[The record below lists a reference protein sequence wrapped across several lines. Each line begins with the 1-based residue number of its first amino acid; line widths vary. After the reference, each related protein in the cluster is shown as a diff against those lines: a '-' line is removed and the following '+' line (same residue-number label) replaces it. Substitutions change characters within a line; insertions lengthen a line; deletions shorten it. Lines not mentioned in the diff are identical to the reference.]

1 MKRIIGIILVCAC
14 LIGLIGCTGE
24 PENRP
29 YDKEPKTGGATLADF
44 GLYENGQ
51 LSDHAD
57 LTGSTISGTLDIR
70 YEGPLDAENL
80 VYQTWRG
87 IQLTDSIEKV
97 AEAYKDWGMPDD
109 GFPELDG
116 ITNINEFLELVK
128 QRSEGKDSINASL
141 EYTWYC
147 KPGTCEF
154 TREPIT
160 ENDVKYTVRFWF
172 GKGAG
177 DDIVLQNLRIE
188 RVGEHPE
195 IKKEI
200 ETNQEPA
207 QYQGEILE
215 NMSEEEF
222 GLYRGN
228 EPAETATATEQ
239 NPDASYQ
246 IDDRDKYNTLR
257 GIEYLSS
264 VEELCEAYGDF
275 HLTRVSYAREVESL
289 PQEQWEG
296 LTLDEFA
303 KQNPDLM
310 KGSLTLEFGIQKQG
324 DTWSV
329 CTRDRRTQKEPVED
343 VTEYWMDVTTENG
356 KVVEVYMWT
365 SYLGERDLN
374 ALYAQIQEERG
385 LTVSN

>member
-1 MKRIIGIILVCAC
+1 MKRMIGIILVCAC
-14 LIGLIGCTGE
+14 LIGMIGCAAE

-51 LSDHAD
+51 LNDHVD
-57 LTGSTISGTLDIR
+57 LTGSAIRGALYIR

-80 VYQTWRG
+80 AYQTWRG

-97 AEAYKDWGMPDD
+97 AEAYKDWGMPDQSD
-109 GFPELDG
+109 PKAGNITDMNEL
-116 ITNINEFLELVK
+116 LELIR
-128 QRSEGKDSINASL
+128 QTADLEIFHASL
-141 EYTWYC
+141 EYAWYC

-154 TREPIT
+154 TREPKT
-160 ENDVKYTVRFWF
+160 ENDVEYTINFSF

-177 DDIVLQNLRIE
+177 DEILLTHIRLT
-188 RVGEHPE
+188 RSGEHPE

-222 GLYRGN
+222 GLYRGS

-239 NPDASYQ
+239 NPYAEYQ
-246 IDDRDKYNTLR
+246 IDKRDKYNTLR

-264 VEELCEAYGDF
+264 VEELCEAYGEF
-275 HLTRVSYAREVESL
+275 HLTRVSYARKVESL
-289 PQEQWEG
+289 PKEQWEG

-303 KQNPDLM
+303 KQNPDLI
-310 KGSLTLEFGIQKQG
+310 KGSLTLEFGMQKQG

-356 KVVEVYMWT
+356 KVKEIFLR
-365 SYLGERDLN
+365 SFYLGERDLD